1 MNQNQHTLWNEKY
14 RPQTLDD
21 YLCTDDTRTKIQ
33 EFLDKQDIPHI
44 GLFGI
49 QGSGKSTLAKL
60 LVNNIDCDF
69 IYVNATE
76 HRGMDDIK
84 EKVGSFASAR
94 SFKPLKIVILDEAT
108 HILQASQVLLL
119 NMIETYSLTTR
130 FILTGNYPERLIPP
144 LRSRLQEFKLFP
156 PSKKTIAK
164 HVANILD
171 TENVDY
177 ELEDIA
183 SIINYAYPDFRKII
197 NSCQKFTTNNKLS
210 LPDTL
215 NGNENFYNQ
224 ILEELKTPNI
234 KTLTNIRQII
244 ADSDISDFDDVYR
257 FLYDNI
263 EKYASMNMG
272 EVIIY
277 IEEYQYHSNF
287 KIDKEINFCAFISR
301 ILPLIS
307 KKKIL

>member
-14 RPQTLDD
+14 RPQTLDN

-156 PSKKTIAK
+156 SSKKTIAK

-177 ELEDIA
+177 ELEDIV

-197 NSCQKFTTNNKLS
+197 NSCQKFTINNKLS

-234 KTLTNIRQII
+234 KTLINIRQII